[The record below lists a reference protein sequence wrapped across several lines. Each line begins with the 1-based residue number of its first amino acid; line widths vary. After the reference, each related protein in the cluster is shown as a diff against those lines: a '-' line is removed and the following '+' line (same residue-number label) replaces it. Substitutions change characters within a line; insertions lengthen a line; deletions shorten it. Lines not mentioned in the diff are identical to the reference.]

1 MTCSHQL
8 NLVSA
13 HYIVQK
19 HLKSPSTC
27 SSSLQPLILPD
38 ITASFDTNSQ
48 CCSCP
53 HWYCPLWVKV
63 LSDKQTTACSTLLVY
78 KASSRMCVLPL
89 LAILYCTRS
98 PSEPTTVTLTASNA
112 TSPPNASPLHFS
124 PLFLQ
129 LHY

>member
-13 HYIVQK
+13 HYMVQK
-19 HLKSPSTC
+19 QFYLKSPTTC
-27 SSSLQPLILPD
+27 SSLLQPLILPD

-48 CCSCP
+48 CRSCP
-53 HWYCPLWVKV
+53 YSASLV
-63 LSDKQTTACSTLLVY
+63 LSDKQTTACSTVLVN
-78 KASSRMCVLPL
+78 KTSSRMCMFPL

-98 PSEPTTVTLTASNA
+98 PSEPTTVTLTASNS
-112 TSPPNASPLHFS
+112 TSPPNASLLHFS